1 MRPTPA
7 ALFSALALAACETPQ
22 QSCVSRASR
31 DLMIVEALIVETR
44 TNISRGFALEYDQ
57 EVSTARPHCAFNRYG
72 DDDDHFCD
80 RLEVD
85 EVQRPVAINL
95 EAERAELE
103 SLLEQR
109 ERLVRQREADVRA
122 CVATYPA

>member
-1 MRPTPA
+1 
-7 ALFSALALAACETPQ
+7 
-22 QSCVSRASR
+22 
-31 DLMIVEALIVETR
+31 MIVEALIVETR

-57 EVSTARPHCAFNRYG
+57 EISPTRRHCAFNMYG

-85 EVQRPVAINL
+85 EVQRPVAINID
-95 EAERAELE
+95 AEKAELN

-109 ERLVRQREADVRA
+109 EKLVRQREAEVSA